1 MDTAACLP
9 PGPAGNGRAVEG
21 APAIGCTIF
30 PIHIALMLGQMSTMP
45 EGRAAGGAS
54 ALLSRRYRTW
64 FVLVLLLLSML
75 NYADRAI
82 LSVLAQPIKE
92 DLKLTD
98 GELGMLSGLGFAI
111 LYSLL
116 GLPIGWLAERV
127 NRRNLIAVCVAAWSL
142 MTAACGLAGSFF
154 SLLLGRVGV
163 GIGEAGFQ
171 PPVSSLVADQ
181 FKADRRG
188 TVMSI
193 ILLGS
198 PLGFLL
204 GQAVGGWVASQW
216 GWRVA
221 FFTLGVPGALAALI
235 VWLTLKE
242 PPRGLADGRVNVDAA
257 PSLKE
262 AIKTMWSKPTFR
274 HLLFAF
280 VIAGFAMNAVAQFV
294 LPFYLRSFNLPLAT
308 VGALFG
314 MVAFSSNGLGM
325 LLGGMGFDRLS
336 RRDARWPLWGPAAM
350 LFVAMPLYLLAFR
363 SVTATASFAFIWF
376 ANLTMATHLAPS
388 LSMVQNVAPPRM
400 RATATALVWLVM
412 GLIGTGFGPT
422 LMGFASD
429 YFATNSFEAG
439 NFIHSCPGGRAP
451 AGAQAALD
459 AACRAASTQGLRMA
473 MACGTVFFLWSSVHF
488 LLASRTVR
496 RDLYLPPTA

>member
-1 MDTAACLP
+1 
-9 PGPAGNGRAVEG
+9 
-21 APAIGCTIF
+21 
-30 PIHIALMLGQMSTMP
+30 MLGRMNTKSD
-45 EGRAAGGAS
+45 GGAAGGAA
-54 ALLSRRYRTW
+54 ALLSPRYRAW
-64 FVLVLLLLSML
+64 FVFVMLLLSTL
-75 NYADRAI
+75 NFADRAI

-98 GELGMLSGLGFAI
+98 GELGMLTGLGFAI

-127 NRRNLIAVCVAAWSL
+127 NRRNLIAACVAAWSL

-171 PPVSSLVADQ
+171 PPVSSLVADH

-204 GQAVGGWVASQW
+204 GQSVGGWVAAQW
-216 GWRVA
+216 GWRTG
-221 FFTLGVPGALAALI
+221 FFTLGVPGVLAALI

-242 PPRGLADGRVNVDAA
+242 PPRGLAEGRVNADAA
-257 PSLKE
+257 PTLRE
-262 AIKTMWSKPTFR
+262 AIRTMWSKPTFR
-274 HLLFAF
+274 HLLAAF
-280 VIAGFAMNAVAQFV
+280 VIGGFAMNAVAQFV

-325 LLGGMGFDRLS
+325 LLGGLGFDRLS
-336 RRDARWPLWGPAAM
+336 RRDPRWPLWGPAAM
-350 LFVAMPLYLLAFR
+350 LLVATPLYLLAFL

-400 RATATALVWLVM
+400 RAMATALVWLVM
-412 GLIGTGFGPT
+412 GLLGAGFGPT

-429 YFATNSFEAG
+429 YFAAG
-439 NFIHSCPGGRAP
+439 AFATGDFLLSCPGGRAP
-451 AGAQAALD
+451 AGAGAGAALD

-473 MACGTVFFLWSSVHF
+473 MVCGTVFFLWSAVHF
-488 LLASRTVR
+488 LLASRTVK
-496 RDLYLPPTA
+496 RDLYLPPPA